1 MLPTSKPVSF
11 HVHLL
16 MQELKLMRLLT
27 GIFLSAVLLMTMD
40 VAAAPISYSGGT
52 YTQDFNGLPVTGSTT
67 LLTRGPHD
75 IEGVLGGSG
84 VPGWTMSNYSGTGAD
99 TEYRAQDGSLA
110 GGSGG
115 RGVVSFGTTSSSE
128 RALGELPTSNQIG
141 RFGVAFTND
150 TTSTLTQFSLS
161 FTGEQ
166 WRRGDILAPAPA
178 PGNTISYQ
186 YSVGATNI
194 NTGAFTN
201 IGSFSSPNTQL
212 APLNVALDGNLAA
225 NQVAVSAFVTNI
237 NWAPGTT
244 LTVRWNGFDVSGQD
258 DGLAIDNV
266 NFSAD
271 VPEPATFALAVIMG
285 FAAFC
290 IRWQR

>member
-1 MLPTSKPVSF
+1 
-11 HVHLL
+11 
-16 MQELKLMRLLT
+16 MRLLT
-27 GIFLSAVLLMTMD
+27 GIFLSAVLLMAMD

-52 YTQDFNGLPVTGSTT
+52 YTQDFNGLPITGSTT
-67 LLTRGPHD
+67 LLTHGPFD

-84 VPGWTMSNYSGTGAD
+84 VPGWTMSNYIGSGAD

-141 RFGVAFTND
+141 RFGVAFTNN
-150 TTSTLTQFSLS
+150 TANTLTQFSLS

-166 WRRGDILAPAPA
+166 WRRGDILAPATA

-186 YSVGATNI
+186 YSVSATSI
-194 NTGAFTN
+194 NTGTFAN
-201 IGSFSSPNTQL
+201 IGSFASPNTQTT
-212 APLNVALDGNLAA
+212 PLNVALDGNLAA
-225 NQVAVSAFVTNI
+225 NQIAVSAFVNNI
-237 NWAPGTT
+237 SWAPGST
-244 LTVRWNGFDVSGQD
+244 LTLRWNGFDVSGQD

-266 NFSAD
+266 SFSAD
-271 VPEPATFALAVIMG
+271 VPEPATCAMAVVLGI
-285 FAAFC
+285 AAFGM
-290 IRWQR
+290 RWRR